1 MTDFTYFFTSNPDA
15 TAFGSFV
22 GIVVGVLLIVSM
34 WLIFSKAGEA
44 GWKSIIPFYNLYIF
58 FKITWGSG
66 WFFLLS
72 FIPIVNF
79 IVYIVTQ
86 YKLAK
91 AFGRGVGT
99 TLGLIFFPYIFQL
112 ILGFG
117 KAQYRGIS
125 R

>member
-1 MTDFTYFFTSNPDA
+1 MVDITYFFSSNPQA
-15 TAFGSFV
+15 TAFGSFLTA
-22 GIVVGVLLIVSM
+22 VVYILLVISM

-44 GWKSIIPFYNLYIF
+44 GWKSLIPIYNFYIL

-66 WFFLLS
+66 WLFLLAL
-72 FIPIVNF
+72 IPFVNVV
-79 IVYIVTQ
+79 IYIVTE

-91 AFGRGVGT
+91 VFGKGIGT
-99 TLGLIFFPYIFQL
+99 TLGLIFFPSIFQL

-117 KAQYRGIS
+117 KAQYRGV